1 MCLEAQ
7 LRLDLKLK
15 FFKIFLISVADEKCS
30 FLISVA
36 LNITGSPVLYFPIS
50 TDGTWEKE

>member
-15 FFKIFLISVADEKCS
+15 FFRIFLISVADEKCS